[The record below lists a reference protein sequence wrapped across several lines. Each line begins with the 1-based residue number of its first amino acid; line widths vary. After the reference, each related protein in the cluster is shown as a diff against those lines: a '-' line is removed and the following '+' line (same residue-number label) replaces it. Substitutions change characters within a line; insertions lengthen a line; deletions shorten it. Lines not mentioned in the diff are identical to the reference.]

1 MSDTSSFVTLE
12 VRGRVATI
20 TLSRGKVNAFNLPVV
35 EELRGVL
42 QQLESDGRAGV
53 VVLRGSGPFFS
64 FGFDIP
70 ELFPLS
76 REEFAHY
83 LTRFTDLYRYL
94 FTFPKPVIAALNGHT
109 IAGGCMIALA
119 CDHRLMVSGKAR
131 ISLNEITF
139 GSTVF
144 AGATEMLRFWAG
156 GRIAQRVL
164 YSGAFYSA
172 AEALDLGLIDQVVP
186 SEQFEGAVDE
196 AAQQFAEKPLP
207 AFASMKL
214 LLRRGVSE
222 EMSRRE
228 PESIAK
234 FVDLWYSPETREKLQ
249 KIQIRER
256 N

>member
-1 MSDTSSFVTLE
+1 MSDAFVKLE
-12 VRGRVATI
+12 LRGRVATV
-20 TLSRGKVNAFNLPVV
+20 TLSRGKVNAFNLAVV
-35 EELRGVL
+35 EELSGVL
-42 QQLESDGRAGV
+42 RQVESDERAGAL
-53 VVLRGSGPFFS
+53 VLTGSGPFFS

-119 CDHRLMVSGKAR
+119 CDHRVMVSGKAR

-144 AGATEMLRFWAG
+144 AGATEMLRFCAG
-156 GRIAQRVL
+156 DRIAQRVL
-164 YSGAFYSA
+164 YSGTLYSA
-172 AEALDLGLIDQVVP
+172 AEAVDLGLVDRAVSP
-186 SEQFEGAVDE
+186 EQFEGAVDE
-196 AAQQFAEKPLP
+196 AAQLFAKKPLP
-207 AFASMKL
+207 AFASMKQ

-222 EMSRRE
+222 EIARRE
-228 PESIAK
+228 QESIAR
-234 FVDLWYSPETREKLQ
+234 FVDIWYSPETREELK
-249 KIQIRER
+249 KITIRG
-256 N
+256 